1 MDSEQLL
8 ESLRSARSEAGEAS
22 NHAQK
27 VSREAGYAEQAADD
41 TYNAIAAIID
51 EVTEFSAINVDQHKA
66 IVKLS
71 YKVSKIS
78 GYLHGLINDS
88 VGGDNLNDKEERKLR
103 DISSILDRLFNFD
116 YDTKAVLGFNE
127 DYKIEYEYGTVSYTI
142 SQVVKEVA
150 NNG

>member
-8 ESLRSARSEAGEAS
+8 ESLRSARSEASEAS
-22 NHAQK
+22 NHAQE

-41 TYNAIAAIID
+41 TYNAIDAIID
-51 EVTEFSAINVDQHKA
+51 EVTEFAAINVDQHKA

-71 YKVSKIS
+71 YKVSKVS

-88 VGGDNLNDKEERKLR
+88 VGGDSLNDKEERRLR
-103 DISSILDRLFNFD
+103 DVVTILDKLFNFD
-116 YDTKAVLGFNE
+116 YDTQTVLGFNE
-127 DYKIEYEYGTVSYTI
+127 EYKIEYGYGTASYTI
-142 SQVVKEVA
+142 SAVVKEEA

>member
-8 ESLRSARSEAGEAS
+8 EALRSARSEASEAS
-22 NHAQK
+22 NHAQE

-41 TYNAIAAIID
+41 TYNAIDAIID
-51 EVTEFSAINVDQHKA
+51 EVTEFAAINVDQHKA

-71 YKVSKIS
+71 YKVSKVS

-88 VGGDNLNDKEERKLR
+88 VGGDSLNNKEEHSIR
-103 DISSILDRLFNFD
+103 DISTILDRLFNFD

-127 DYKIEYEYGTVSYTI
+127 EYKVGYEYGTVSYTI
-142 SQVVKEVA
+142 SPVVKEEA

>member
-22 NHAQK
+22 NHAQE

-41 TYNAIAAIID
+41 TYNAIDAIID
-51 EVTEFSAINVDQHKA
+51 EVSEFAAINVDQLKS

-71 YKVSKIS
+71 YKVTKIS

-88 VGGDNLNDKEERKLR
+88 VNGDEINNNEERRLM
-103 DISSILDRLFNFD
+103 DIVSILDKLFNFD

-127 DYKIEYEYGTVSYTI
+127 EYKVEYGYGTASYTI
-142 SQVVKEVA
+142 SQVVKEEA

>member
-8 ESLRSARSEAGEAS
+8 EALRSASSEASEAS
-22 NHAQK
+22 DHARE
-27 VSREAGYAEQAADD
+27 VSREAAWAEQAADD
-41 TYNAIAAIID
+41 TYAAINSIID
-51 EVTEFSAINVDQHKA
+51 EVTEFAAINVDQHKA

-88 VGGDNLNDKEERKLR
+88 VDGDGLSDKEERRLR
-103 DISSILDRLFNFD
+103 DVVTILDKLFNFD
-116 YDTKAVLGFNE
+116 YDTQAVLGFNE
-127 DYKIEYEYGTVSYTI
+127 GFKVEYEYGNASYTI
-142 SQVVKEVA
+142 SQVVKEEA